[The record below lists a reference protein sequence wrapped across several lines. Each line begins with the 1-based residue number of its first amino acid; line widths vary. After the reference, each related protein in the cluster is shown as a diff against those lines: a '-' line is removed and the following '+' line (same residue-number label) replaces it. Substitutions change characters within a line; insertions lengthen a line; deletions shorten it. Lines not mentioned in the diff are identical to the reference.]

1 MRTFDFMKSFQR
13 LPRSLPPAVAQ
24 LFLVRSMRDDSLLVP
39 AMAVFAVVIGFV
51 VWPFI
56 AIFFHELGHAL
67 AAKLV
72 GLAPTQLIVGHPDD
86 NDPLFSFRSFDCSV
100 ECWPIPFG
108 GATIFMPPPTQ
119 GFTTFIIALGG
130 LVFDVLVIVACL
142 FLWQHT
148 FLRLGLVG
156 IIFSQ
161 ALNALR
167 NLIPVSSSYAGVR
180 VPSDGKVLLDLVM
193 RKRQI

>member
-1 MRTFDFMKSFQR
+1 
-13 LPRSLPPAVAQ
+13 
-24 LFLVRSMRDDSLLVP
+24 MRDDSLLVP
-39 AMAVFAVVIGFV
+39 AMEVFAVIIGFV

-56 AIFFHELGHAL
+56 AIFIHELGHAL

-72 GLAPTQLIVGHPDD
+72 GLAPTQLIIGHPDD
-86 NDPLFSFRSFDCSV
+86 NDPLFSFRSFGCSV
-100 ECWPIPFG
+100 KCWPIPFG

-119 GFTTFIIALGG
+119 GFRTFIIALGG
-130 LVFDVLVIVACL
+130 PVFDVLVIFACL
-142 FLWQHT
+142 LLWQYP

-156 IIFSQ
+156 IILSQ

-167 NLIPVSSSYAGVR
+167 NLIPVSSLYAGVH
-180 VPSDGKVLLDLVM
+180 VPSGGKILLDLVV